1 MVLALAI
8 FLACLTT
15 ATGLIT
21 ACAEYFHKLQPK
33 VSHVSWATIFTL
45 IALVFYFGGLS
56 ELIKWSLPVLYLLYP
71 LTIAIVLLVLC
82 SKFFQNS
89 PIVYRLT
96 IAFTMIPALY
106 DALSTLSAMTGL
118 FNLPNGVVYFF
129 TSVVPLGQFSMGW
142 ISFAVVGFILGVIVQ
157 RVQKN

>member
-1 MVLALAI
+1 
-8 FLACLTT
+8 
-15 ATGLIT
+15 
-21 ACAEYFHKLQPK
+21 
-33 VSHVSWATIFTL
+33 
-45 IALVFYFGGLS
+45 
-56 ELIKWSLPVLYLLYP
+56 
-71 LTIAIVLLVLC
+71 
-82 SKFFQNS
+82 
-89 PIVYRLT
+89 
-96 IAFTMIPALY
+96 MIPALY